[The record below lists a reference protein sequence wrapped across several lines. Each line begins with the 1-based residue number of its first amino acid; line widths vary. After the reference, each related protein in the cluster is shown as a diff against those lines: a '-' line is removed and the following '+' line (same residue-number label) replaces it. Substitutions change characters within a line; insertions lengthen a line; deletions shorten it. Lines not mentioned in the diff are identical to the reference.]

1 LSIEAEVTGKG
12 ILVIK
17 LLGRM
22 QLQELQGM
30 EDTFKALIKGQNAV
44 IVDMS
49 GLVVLFSMGLRALLK
64 SAQSLELKGGRMVL
78 MAPTKDVLA
87 VLKASGVAD
96 LIPVCEDQEEA
107 EIVVLRSS
115 IA

>member
-1 LSIEAEVTGKG
+1 VSIESEVTSKG

-30 EDTFKALIKGQNAV
+30 EDKFRTLIEGRNAV
-44 IVDMS
+44 IVDLS
-49 GLVVLFSMGLRALLK
+49 GLVVLFSMGLRALIQ
-64 SAQSLELKGGRMVL
+64 SAQTLELKGGRMVL

-87 VLKASGVAD
+87 VLKASGVSD
-96 LIPVCEDQEEA
+96 LIAICEDQEEA
-107 EIVVLRSS
+107 ESVVLRTSR
-115 IA
+115 A

>member
-1 LSIEAEVTGKG
+1 MSIESEVTSKG

-30 EDTFKALIKGQNAV
+30 EDKFKTLIKGRNAV
-44 IVDMS
+44 IVDLS
-49 GLVVLFSMGLRALLK
+49 GLVVLFSMGLRALIQ
-64 SAQSLELKGGRMVL
+64 SAQTLELKGGRMVL

-87 VLKASGVAD
+87 VLKASGVSD
-96 LIPVCEDQEEA
+96 LIAICEDQEEA
-107 EIVVLRSS
+107 ESVVLRTSR
-115 IA
+115 A

>member
-1 LSIEAEVTGKG
+1 MSIEAEVTGKG

-87 VLKASGVAD
+87 VLKSSGVAD

>member
-1 LSIEAEVTGKG
+1 
-12 ILVIK
+12 
-17 LLGRM
+17 
-22 QLQELQGM
+22 
-30 EDTFKALIKGQNAV
+30 
-44 IVDMS
+44 
-49 GLVVLFSMGLRALLK
+49 
-64 SAQSLELKGGRMVL
+64 LKGGRMVL

>member
-1 LSIEAEVTGKG
+1 MSIESEVTSKG

-30 EDTFKALIKGQNAV
+30 EDKFKTLIKGRNAV
-44 IVDMS
+44 IVDLS
-49 GLVVLFSMGLRALLK
+49 DLVVLFSMGLRALIQ
-64 SAQSLELKGGRMVL
+64 SAQTLELKGGRMVL

-87 VLKASGVAD
+87 VLKASGVSD
-96 LIPVCEDQEEA
+96 LIPMCEDQEEA
-107 EIVVLRSS
+107 ESVVLRTSR
-115 IA
+115 A

>member
-1 LSIEAEVTGKG
+1 MSIEAEVTSNG

-22 QLQELQGM
+22 QLQELQNM
-30 EDTFKALIKGQNAV
+30 EDKFKALIKGRTAV

-49 GLVVLFSMGLRALLK
+49 DLVVLFSMGLRALLR

-87 VLKASGVAD
+87 VLKASGVSD
-96 LIPVCEDQEEA
+96 LSPICEDQEEA